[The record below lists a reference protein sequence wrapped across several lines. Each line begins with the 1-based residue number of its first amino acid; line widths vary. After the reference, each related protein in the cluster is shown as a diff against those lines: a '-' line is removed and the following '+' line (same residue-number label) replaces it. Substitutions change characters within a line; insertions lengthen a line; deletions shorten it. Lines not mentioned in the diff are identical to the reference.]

1 MINNLADRTASN
13 ARARAVVFD
22 VGGVLLRTDDHGPR
36 RKLAESMG
44 LTEAQLHDAVFESPL
59 ARSAT
64 LGTVREEALW
74 ADVARRF
81 NRDASQMAAFQA
93 GFWGG
98 DVYDVD
104 FMAWIGAL
112 RPKVSTGL
120 LSNAWSGARETF
132 VNRFECYRYVDSVVI
147 SAEEGV
153 AKPDPEIYRICLRRM
168 GVAAEETV
176 FVDDF
181 ARNVDAAIRLG
192 MRGILFTSR
201 EQAMAEIGAAL
212 SGR

>member
-1 MINNLADRTASN
+1 MINNLADRTAPN

-112 RPKVSTGL
+112 RPRVSTGL
-120 LSNAWSGARETF
+120 LSNAWSGARDAF
-132 VNRFECYRYVDSVVI
+132 INRFACYRYVDSVVI

-153 AKPDPEIYRICLRRM
+153 AKPDSEIYRICLRRM
-168 GVAAEETV
+168 GVSAEETV

-201 EQAMAEIGAAL
+201 EQAMAEIESAL
-212 SGR
+212 H

>member
-1 MINNLADRTASN
+1 MNNNLADRTPPN
-13 ARARAVVFD
+13 GRVRAVVFD

-36 RKLAESMG
+36 RRLAESMG

-81 NRDASQMAAFQA
+81 SLDATQMAAFQA

-98 DVYDVD
+98 DVFDTD

-112 RPKVSTGL
+112 RPRVSTGL
-120 LSNAWSGARETF
+120 LSNAWSGARDMF
-132 VNRFECYRYVDSVVI
+132 VNRFACYRYVDSVVI

-168 GVAAEETV
+168 GVAADETV

-181 ARNVDAAIRLG
+181 ARNIEAANRLG
-192 MRGILFTSR
+192 MRGILFSSR
-201 EQAMAEIGAAL
+201 AQAMAEIESAL
-212 SGR
+212 R

>member
-1 MINNLADRTASN
+1 MNNNLADRTAPN
-13 ARARAVVFD
+13 GRVRAVVFD

-36 RKLAESMG
+36 RRLAETMG

-81 NRDASQMAAFQA
+81 NLDVTQMAAFQA

-98 DVYDVD
+98 DVFDTD

-112 RPKVSTGL
+112 RPRVSTGL
-120 LSNAWSGARETF
+120 LSNAWSGARDTF
-132 VNRFECYRYVDSVVI
+132 INRFACYRYVDSVVI

-168 GVAAEETV
+168 GVTAEETV

-181 ARNVDAAIRLG
+181 ARNIEAANRLG
-192 MRGILFTSR
+192 MRGILFSSR
-201 EQAMAEIGAAL
+201 AQAMAEIESAL
-212 SGR
+212 H

>member
-1 MINNLADRTASN
+1 MNNNLADRTAPN
-13 ARARAVVFD
+13 GRVRAVVFD

-36 RKLAESMG
+36 RRLAESMG

-81 NRDASQMAAFQA
+81 NLDVTQMAAFQA

-98 DVYDVD
+98 DVFDTD

-112 RPKVSTGL
+112 RPRVSTGL
-120 LSNAWSGARETF
+120 LSNAWSGARDMF
-132 VNRFECYRYVDSVVI
+132 VNRFACYRYVDSVVI

-168 GVAAEETV
+168 GVTAEETV

-181 ARNVDAAIRLG
+181 ARNIEAANRLG
-192 MRGILFTSR
+192 MRGILFSSR
-201 EQAMAEIGAAL
+201 AQAMAEIAAAL
-212 SGR
+212 GAG

>member
-201 EQAMAEIGAAL
+201 EQAMAEIEAAL
-212 SGR
+212 SGK

>member
-1 MINNLADRTASN
+1 
-13 ARARAVVFD
+13 
-22 VGGVLLRTDDHGPR
+22 
-36 RKLAESMG
+36 MG

-81 NRDASQMAAFQA
+81 NLDATQMAAFQA

-98 DVYDVD
+98 DVFDTD

-112 RPKVSTGL
+112 RPRVSTGL
-120 LSNAWSGARETF
+120 LSNAWSGARDMF
-132 VNRFECYRYVDSVVI
+132 VNRFACYRYVDSVVI

-168 GVAAEETV
+168 GVAADETV

-181 ARNVDAAIRLG
+181 ARNIEAANRLG
-192 MRGILFTSR
+192 MRGILFSSR
-201 EQAMAEIGAAL
+201 AQAMAEIESAL
-212 SGR
+212 R

>member
-1 MINNLADRTASN
+1 MNNNLTDRTPPN
-13 ARARAVVFD
+13 GRVRAVVFD

-36 RKLAESMG
+36 RRLAESMG

-81 NRDASQMAAFQA
+81 NLDATQMAAFQA

-98 DVYDVD
+98 DVFDTD

-112 RPKVSTGL
+112 RPRVSTGL
-120 LSNAWSGARETF
+120 LSNAWSGARDMF
-132 VNRFECYRYVDSVVI
+132 VNRFACYRYVDSVVI

-168 GVAAEETV
+168 GVVADETV

-181 ARNVDAAIRLG
+181 ARNIEAANRLG
-192 MRGILFTSR
+192 MRGILFSSR
-201 EQAMAEIGAAL
+201 AQAMAEIAAAL
-212 SGR
+212 GAG

>member
-1 MINNLADRTASN
+1 MNNNLADRTAPN
-13 ARARAVVFD
+13 GRVRAVVFD

-36 RKLAESMG
+36 RRLAESMG

-81 NRDASQMAAFQA
+81 NLDVTQMAAFQA

-98 DVYDVD
+98 DVFDTD

-112 RPKVSTGL
+112 RPRVSTGL
-120 LSNAWSGARETF
+120 LSNAWSGARDTF
-132 VNRFECYRYVDSVVI
+132 INRFACYRYVDSVVI

-168 GVAAEETV
+168 GVTAEETV

-181 ARNVDAAIRLG
+181 ARNIEAANRLG
-192 MRGILFTSR
+192 MRGILFSSR
-201 EQAMAEIGAAL
+201 AQAMAEIESAL
-212 SGR
+212 H

>member
-1 MINNLADRTASN
+1 MINNLADRTAPN

-36 RKLAESMG
+36 RRLAESMG
-44 LTEAQLHDAVFESPL
+44 LTEAQLHDAVFESPF

-98 DVYDVD
+98 DVFDVD

-112 RPKVSTGL
+112 RPRVSTGL
-120 LSNAWSGARETF
+120 LSNAWSGARDAF
-132 VNRFECYRYVDSVVI
+132 INRFACYRYVDSVVI

-153 AKPDPEIYRICLRRM
+153 AKPDSEIYRICLRRM
-168 GVAAEETV
+168 GVAAEETI

-181 ARNVDAAIRLG
+181 ARNIEAANRLG

-201 EQAMAEIGAAL
+201 EQAMAEIEAAL
-212 SGR
+212 SGK

>member
-1 MINNLADRTASN
+1 MNNNLADRTAPN
-13 ARARAVVFD
+13 GRVRAVVFD

-36 RKLAESMG
+36 RRLAESMG
-44 LTEAQLHDAVFESPL
+44 LTEARLHDAVFESPL

-81 NRDASQMAAFQA
+81 NLDATQMAAFQA

-98 DVYDVD
+98 DVFDTD

-112 RPKVSTGL
+112 RPRVSTGL
-120 LSNAWSGARETF
+120 LSNAWSGARDMF
-132 VNRFECYRYVDSVVI
+132 VNRFACYRYVDSVVI

-168 GVAAEETV
+168 GVTAEETV

-181 ARNVDAAIRLG
+181 ARNIEAANRLG
-192 MRGILFTSR
+192 MRGILFSSR
-201 EQAMAEIGAAL
+201 AQAMAEIAAAL
-212 SGR
+212 GAG

>member
-1 MINNLADRTASN
+1 
-13 ARARAVVFD
+13 
-22 VGGVLLRTDDHGPR
+22 
-36 RKLAESMG
+36 MG
-44 LTEAQLHDAVFESPL
+44 LTEAQLHDAVFGSPL

-81 NRDASQMAAFQA
+81 NLDVTQMAAFQA

-98 DVYDVD
+98 DVFDTD

-112 RPKVSTGL
+112 RPRVSTGL
-120 LSNAWSGARETF
+120 LSNAWSGARDTF
-132 VNRFECYRYVDSVVI
+132 INRFACYRYVDSVVI

-168 GVAAEETV
+168 GVTAEETA

-181 ARNVDAAIRLG
+181 ARNIEAANRLG
-192 MRGILFTSR
+192 MRGILFSSR
-201 EQAMAEIGAAL
+201 AQAMAEIESAL
-212 SGR
+212 H